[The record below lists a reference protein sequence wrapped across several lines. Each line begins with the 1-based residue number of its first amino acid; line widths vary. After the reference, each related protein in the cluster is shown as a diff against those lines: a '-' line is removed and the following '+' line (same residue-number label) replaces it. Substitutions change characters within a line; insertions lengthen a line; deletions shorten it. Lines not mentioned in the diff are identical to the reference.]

1 MANVQKKIAREHIR
15 TGSTIDKL
23 VAAGLTRDANL
34 SKTAF
39 LKKIGREGAKNTEQA
54 EREAIFNLAKG
65 CIVLLEQI
73 TTKLGLMEANIRYSK
88 GE

>member
-1 MANVQKKIAREHIR
+1 MANIQKKIAREHIR

-23 VAAGLTRDANL
+23 VSAGLTRDANL
-34 SKTAF
+34 SKAAF
-39 LKKIGREGAKNTEQA
+39 LKKIGRDGAKNTEQA

-65 CIVLLEQI
+65 CIVLMEQI
-73 TTKLGLMEANIRYSK
+73 NTKLGLMEANIRYSK